1 MAQIPSLEE
10 LLKAGVHFGHRES
23 KRHPKMDPYL
33 FGVRNGVHIVDL
45 EQTRTMLAAACDA
58 AKQLIAEGKVI
69 LFVGTKDAAKA
80 IIQQSAARVGMPYVV
95 GRWLGGSLTNF
106 TVIGK
111 LIQKYRSLVR
121 SRDTGELQ
129 QKYTKFEQS
138 QMSQEIARLENA
150 VGGIAELNRIPDA
163 LFIVDISYEDT
174 AIREARRKGVTTFA
188 ICDSNVDP
196 TIVTYPI
203 PGNDDAVAS
212 IELLVRTFTDA
223 MAEGIEERARQIAKV
238 ESAATQPTTE
248 ETEKASA

>member
-1 MAQIPSLEE
+1 MATIPSLEE

-23 KRHPKMDPYL
+23 KRHPKMDPYV
-33 FGVRNGVHIVDL
+33 FGVRNGVHVIDL
-45 EQTRTMLAAACDA
+45 EQTRTMLAAACDV
-58 AKQLIAEGKVI
+58 AKQLSAEGKII
-69 LFVGTKDAAKA
+69 LFVGTKDQAKA
-80 IIQQSAARVGMPYVV
+80 IIQQSATRVGMPYVV

-138 QMSQEIARLENA
+138 QMSQEIARLEQA

-212 IELLVRTFTDA
+212 IELLMRTFTDA
-223 MAEGIEERARQIAKV
+223 VAEGIEERARTIAKV
-238 ESAATQPTTE
+238 ESAAAQPTAE